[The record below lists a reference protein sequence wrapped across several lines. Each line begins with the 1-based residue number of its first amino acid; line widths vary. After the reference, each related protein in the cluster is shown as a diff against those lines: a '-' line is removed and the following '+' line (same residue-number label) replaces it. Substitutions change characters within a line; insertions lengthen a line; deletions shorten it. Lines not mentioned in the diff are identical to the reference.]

1 MFIGHFALGFGA
13 KRIAPAVSLGTFFL
27 AAQLADLLW
36 PTFLLLGL
44 EQVVIRPGD
53 TAVTPLSFVSYPYS
67 HSLIA
72 LLGWGALFAVLYAI
86 ARRGKI
92 AAAVLLGLTVVSHW
106 VLDVI
111 VHRPDLPL
119 TLHGRDRIGLGLW
132 NSVPATLILELLLFF
147 AGVALYARSTMPVG
161 RTGRWSFLLLVGFLL
176 GIYLMNLF
184 GPPPPSVNAVAWT
197 TQAMWLLVLWGH
209 WIDRHRVERAS

>member
-27 AAQLADLLW
+27 ATQLADLLW

-53 TAVTPLSFVSYPYS
+53 TAMTPLSFVHYPYS
-67 HSLIA
+67 HSLVA
-72 LLGWGALFAVLYAI
+72 LLGWGLLFAGIYAV

-92 AAAVLLGLTVVSHW
+92 AAAALLGVAVVSHW
-106 VLDVI
+106 VLDAV

-119 TLHGRDRIGLGLW
+119 TLTGRARIGFGLW
-132 NSVPATLILELLLFF
+132 NSMPATLILELLLFA
-147 AGVALYARSTMPVG
+147 AGVALYARATIPVD
-161 RTGRWSFLLLVGFLL
+161 RTGRWAFLTLVGFLL
-176 GIYLMNLF
+176 AVYLTNLF
-184 GPPPPSVNAVAWT
+184 GPPPPSIPAVAWA
-197 TQAMWLLVLWGH
+197 TQAMWLLVLWGY
-209 WIDRHRVERAS
+209 WIDRHRAERAD